1 MRLRRST
8 VSQRRGSADWRFV
21 ALGSIASLGLASL
34 VALTSIGCGE
44 RNAKLRWEAEH
55 ELAVEMPRVAGD
67 EGVPMGAISPPAL
80 TQIQTQAAVEP
91 SAPVS
96 TDMLTLDSPASPKRD
111 LDAAPLSA
119 VVIDRA
125 YARFTAAQAP
135 SFDESDEDE
144 DGGSA
149 SDRGPIEMVPTPKG
163 APEVKAEVVPTPQG
177 IPETLMARTPDI
189 AKAPK
194 DSAGPLSD
202 LEGPA
207 PLEGPAS
214 NDATNP
220 RVALIDATNIESLAP
235 EDYKTWPVPNVALVV
250 TGQQHGYIE
259 PCGCTGLDKQKGGVA
274 RRMTFMQQLRE
285 NGWNLLPID
294 GGNQVRRFGRQAEIK
309 FQRTAEALRIMDYQ
323 AVGFGPDDLRLG
335 VGELI
340 SVAAGD
346 DDNPTLYAS
355 ANVVLLDPTLMP
367 QQKVIESGG
376 LKIGITS
383 ILDPKS
389 MAVKPGDE
397 ILVDDP
403 AESAKKSLAVL
414 AESSPDV
421 KVLLFFGEEDDA
433 KKLVREVNGF
443 DLMVV
448 AGGYGEPTY
457 RPELVDGSTTNMI
470 VTGNKGMYAG
480 LVGLYAGESMRY
492 ARVPLTHEFSDAP
505 EMRRLMSEY
514 QNQLRDLGLEGL
526 GLKPIAHPS
535 GNEFVGSEACGECH
549 KTAYAIWQGTPHA
562 EATESLVHPG
572 ERSDVP
578 RHFDPECLSCHV
590 TGWNAQN
597 YYPYISGYLSLDTHK
612 HLTGNG
618 CENCHGAGS
627 AHVAAENADAAD
639 LDEAKRD
646 ELRVSM
652 RLPLDKARDRC
663 MECHDLDNS
672 PDFHEEGAF
681 DDYWSQVEHYG
692 KD

>member
-1 MRLRRST
+1 M
-8 VSQRRGSADWRFV
+8 
-21 ALGSIASLGLASL
+21 
-34 VALTSIGCGE
+34 
-44 RNAKLRWEAEH
+44 
-55 ELAVEMPRVAGD
+55 
-67 EGVPMGAISPPAL
+67 
-80 TQIQTQAAVEP
+80 
-91 SAPVS
+91 
-96 TDMLTLDSPASPKRD
+96 
-111 LDAAPLSA
+111 
-119 VVIDRA
+119 VVDRA

-135 SFDESDEDE
+135 AFDQSDEDE
-144 DGGSA
+144 GGGSA
-149 SDRGPIEMVPTPKG
+149 SDRGPIEIVPTPKG
-163 APEVKAEVVPTPQG
+163 APEITAEIVPTPQG
-177 IPETLMARTPDI
+177 IPEALMARSPDI
-189 AKAPK
+189 EKKPK
-194 DSAGPLSD
+194 ESLESLSE
-202 LEGPA
+202 LEGP
-207 PLEGPAS
+207 GS
-214 NDATNP
+214 IDALNP
-220 RVALIDATNIESLAP
+220 RVALLDATNIESHAP

-285 NGWNLLPID
+285 NGWNLVPID

-309 FQRTAEALRIMDYQ
+309 FQRTAEALRIMDYK

-367 QQKVIESGG
+367 QQKVIEAGG
-376 LKIGITS
+376 MKIGITS
-383 ILDPKS
+383 ILDPKA
-389 MAVKPGDE
+389 MDVKPGDE
-397 ILVDDP
+397 IAVEDP
-403 AESAKKSLAVL
+403 AESARKSLAVL
-414 AESSPDV
+414 TETSSDF
-421 KVLLFFGEEDDA
+421 KVLLFFGDEDDA
-433 KKLVREVNGF
+433 KKLVREVKGF

-535 GNEFVGSEACGECH
+535 GNEFVGSESCGECH
-549 KTAYAIWQGTPHA
+549 KTAYDIWQGTPHA

-572 ERSDVP
+572 ERSDVS

-597 YYPYISGYLSLDTHK
+597 YYPYVSGYLSLDSHK

-618 CENCHGAGS
+618 CENCHGPGS

-639 LDEAKRD
+639 LNEAKRD

-652 RLPLDKARDRC
+652 RLTLDKARDRC